1 MRQSEAPDVAFLI
14 INFIAYSTLQSLKL
28 GFETDVDIFSMYNA
42 FICLIDRDGFKKIRG
57 DEPKI
62 YICALLFKYYFIV
75 EFRKLLYLN
84 RLKTNC
90 TN

>member
-42 FICLIDRDGFKKIRG
+42 FTCLIDRDGFKKIRG
-57 DEPKI
+57 YAAKVYAYCCLKI
-62 YICALLFKYYFIV
+62 TLLSKSKSKITLV
-75 EFRKLLYLN
+75 LE
-84 RLKTNC
+84 TNC
-90 TN
+90 IN